1 MDAMASDAFFH
12 MTCGK
17 SPCITKA
24 RGGQQGFYLMKSGR
38 FMSLYEMAGLQGWR
52 KDWVEVMLQA
62 KDSVAEMGKAIGDGM
77 SLNILQR
84 VLPRALYS
92 VNILQELPLDIW
104 AEPTPSGSLPSAAC
118 ARIPKFKRKKKKVA

>member
-62 KDSVAEMGKAIGDGM
+62 NDSVTEMGKAIGDGM

-118 ARIPKFKRKKKKVA
+118 ARIPKFKRKKKVA

>member
-62 KDSVAEMGKAIGDGM
+62 NDSVTEMGKAIGDGM

-104 AEPTPSGSLPSAAC
+104 AEPTPSGSLPSAAY
-118 ARIPKFKRKKKKVA
+118 ARIPKFKKKKVA